1 MNDDERRE
9 STGFPAVTSPAI
21 PGNTPSAVN
30 GRGRK
35 EGCSSDD
42 SPLLRSGPPVQSGI
56 DEIADEEGK
65 KRGGGGI
72 GSCRRRSPAARH
84 RGNARRGRIQRD
96 LRAHRS
102 RCGVTDAVGST
113 DGATWRTTQRTP
125 SSTFPHGFASPPRR
139 ARGRPLR
146 HVGRRA
152 ATWKEKLIRR
162 RTRRTMGHA
171 GREILAESYYFPAC
185 RPLTAAIPP
194 RMVC

>member
-1 MNDDERRE
+1 MMNDDERRE

-96 LRAHRS
+96 CGRTDPDVASPMPSDLQMERRGGPRSAPPPARSLTGSPRLRAVPAEGLS
-102 RCGVTDAVGST
+102 ATSA
-113 DGATWRTTQRTP
+113 GA
-125 SSTFPHGFASPPRR
+125 PPRGKRSLSAGVHDGRWATLVEKFWPSHTISPR
-139 ARGRPLR
+139 AD
-146 HVGRRA
+146 H
-152 ATWKEKLIRR
+152 
-162 RTRRTMGHA
+162 
-171 GREILAESYYFPAC
+171 
-185 RPLTAAIPP
+185 
-194 RMVC
+194 